1 MPVLDPPV
9 SSSVV
14 STPATG
20 GAGGITPPPAPGS
33 KIPLLADSAVVY
45 EYSYSTGTGPYT
57 LAGAVGS
64 WKAVADAYDDGATVV
79 YRATDKSAR
88 TEYVIGTFDAASGT
102 LSRDTILGSTA
113 GGFTPINW
121 TGRTRVLIHTLVQGL
136 SLCDTPPT
144 DKQLLSFDAAS
155 GEWCP
160 ITLVFPTPE
169 PDDDTAD
176 MQDVTSGTSYNV
188 TLTKPVTQIVWLS
201 SDSGDKI
208 TSIPQC
214 ETSINGYS
222 LDVKTTLANS
232 DNHFIV
238 PLAGTVAGLANLM
251 FTDEN
256 CNAFLRCDAKRNDWV
271 LRCLCCSTPM
281 SGTPSGGGPP
291 VSVTV
296 PCACLLHPTKW
307 SNCSEGSQFAGG
319 ISPDGLGVE
328 DSFSNPGTIYTCGE
342 SYLSGKYYFEFQYL
356 PTRIPLTQLWAA
368 GIVNSSRVIP
378 GGIRYI
384 GDDSLSV
391 SVGCFRSWG
400 AMANQPWP
408 STTPTLIIAEPNI
421 GDWVGFAVDLDG
433 LKLWVRNATAGGAYN
448 PLLGGTQDPA
458 TGAGGFPI
466 PATVVDGVNPVL
478 IGWSAAANA
487 FSQSVACRLNVG
499 VTAFA
504 GSVPSGYLAWDP
516 HP

>member
-1 MPVLDPPV
+1 
-9 SSSVV
+9 
-14 STPATG
+14 
-20 GAGGITPPPAPGS
+20 
-33 KIPLLADSAVVY
+33 
-45 EYSYSTGTGPYT
+45 
-57 LAGAVGS
+57 
-64 WKAVADAYDDGATVV
+64 
-79 YRATDKSAR
+79 
-88 TEYVIGTFDAASGT
+88 
-102 LSRDTILGSTA
+102 
-113 GGFTPINW
+113 
-121 TGRTRVLIHTLVQGL
+121 VQGL
-136 SLCDTPPT
+136 QICATPPT
-144 DKQLLSFDAAS
+144 DKQLLGFDAIT

-160 ITLVFPTPE
+160 TTLVFPTPE

-188 TLTKPVTQIVWLS
+188 TLTKPVTQVVWLS

-222 LDVKTTLANS
+222 LDIKTTLANG
-232 DNHFIV
+232 DNHFIL
-238 PLAGTVAGLANLM
+238 PIAGTVAELANLM

-256 CNAFLRCDAKRNDWV
+256 CNAFLRCDARRNDWV

-281 SGTPSGGGPP
+281 SGTPGGGVPA
-291 VSVTV
+291 SVTV
-296 PCACLLHPTKW
+296 PCACLLHPTTW
-307 SNCSEGSQFAGG
+307 ASCA
-319 ISPDGLGVE
+319 DGNDFPNLSADHLTVT
-328 DSFSNPGTIYTCGE
+328 DDFLNPGTIYTCGE
-342 SYLSGKYYFEFQYL
+342 SYLSGQKYFEVQYL
-356 PTRIPLTQLWAA
+356 PLRTPLSQLWVA
-368 GIVNSSRVIP
+368 GIVNSSRGHTPLSSV
-378 GGIRYI
+378 RYI
-384 GDDSLSV
+384 GDDTLSV

-400 AMANQPWP
+400 ALSNQPWP
-408 STTPTLIIAEPNI
+408 TTTPTLIIPEPNI

-448 PLLGGTQDPA
+448 PLMGGTQDPA

-487 FSQSVACRLNVG
+487 FTQSVAARLNVG

-504 GSVPSGYLAWDP
+504 GSVPGGGYSAWDS